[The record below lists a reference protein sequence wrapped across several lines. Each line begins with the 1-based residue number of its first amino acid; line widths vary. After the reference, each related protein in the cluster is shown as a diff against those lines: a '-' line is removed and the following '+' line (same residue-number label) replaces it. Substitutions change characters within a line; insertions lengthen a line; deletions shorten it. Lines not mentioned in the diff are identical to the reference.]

1 MKIIQEFKEF
11 ALKGNVIDLAV
22 GLIIGAAFG
31 AVVNSLV
38 KDVMMPPLGYLTGG
52 LDFSDKV
59 ITLREAVGSAGSPDY
74 RPAVV
79 MSYGLFINALITF
92 FIQALAVF
100 LVIKAMNSARRKK
113 EAQVADEPKAPELTT
128 QEQLL
133 SEIRDLL
140 KHGPTPSR

>member
-1 MKIIQEFKEF
+1 MKILQEFKEF

-38 KDVMMPPLGYLTGG
+38 KDVMMPPLGVITGG
-52 LDFSDKV
+52 VDFSDKV
-59 ITLREAVGSAGSPDY
+59 VTLRQATAD

-79 MSYGLFINALITF
+79 MSYGLFINACITF
-92 FIQALAVF
+92 IIQALAVF
-100 LVIKAMNSARRKK
+100 IVIKLMNTARRQK
-113 EAQVADEPKAPELTT
+113 EAQVAEEPKPPELTA

-133 SEIRDLL
+133 TEIRDLL
-140 KHGPTPSR
+140 KDGPATGLRR

>member
-59 ITLREAVGSAGSPDY
+59 ITLREAAGD

-79 MSYGLFINALITF
+79 MSYGLFINAVITF
-92 FIQALAVF
+92 LIQALAVF

-113 EAQVADEPKAPELTT
+113 EAEVAEEPKAPELTT

-140 KHGPTPSR
+140 KHGPTASR

>member
-59 ITLREAVGSAGSPDY
+59 ITLREAADD

-79 MSYGLFINALITF
+79 MSYGLFINAVITF
-92 FIQALAVF
+92 LIQALAVF

-113 EAQVADEPKAPELTT
+113 EAEVAEEPKAPELTT

-140 KHGPTPSR
+140 KHGPTASR

>member
-1 MKIIQEFKEF
+1 MKILQEFKEF

-38 KDVMMPPLGYLTGG
+38 KDVMMPPLGVITGG
-52 LDFSDKV
+52 VDFSDKV
-59 ITLREAVGSAGSPDY
+59 VTLRQATADK
-74 RPAVV
+74 PAVV
-79 MSYGLFINALITF
+79 MSYGLFINACITF
-92 FIQALAVF
+92 VIQALAVF
-100 LVIKAMNSARRKK
+100 IVIKMMNAARRKK
-113 EAQVADEPKAPELTT
+113 EEAAADEPKAPELTT

-140 KHGPTPSR
+140 KRGPDTGARR

>member
-59 ITLREAVGSAGSPDY
+59 ITLREAVGSAGSLDY